1 MPIGTVKW
9 FSSSK
14 GYGFIQPDD
23 GSHDVFVHISAVERA
38 GLPDLSV
45 GQKVAFSAREGNPRG
60 AGTTDPT
67 ETVAEVIADAAALDD
82 DAILQLSEE
91 EWLSANL
98 LASRDPV
105 ARARSLDDTLVCV
118 TGKCAAIRRA

>member
-23 GSHDVFVHISAVERA
+23 GSHDVLVHISAVEWA
-38 GLPDLSV
+38 GLPNLSV
-45 GQKVAFSAREGNPRG
+45 GQKVAFSAREGDPRDG
-60 AGTTDPT
+60 GTTDPT

-82 DAILQLSEE
+82 DALLQLSEE
-91 EWLSANL
+91 EWLSADL
-98 LASRDPV
+98 LALRHEAV
-105 ARARSLDDTLVCV
+105 ARAIA
-118 TGKCAAIRRA
+118 G

>member
-14 GYGFIQPDD
+14 GYGFIQPED

-45 GQKVAFSAREGNPRG
+45 GQKVAFSAREGDTRS
-60 AGTTDPT
+60 ASF
-67 ETVAEVIADAAALDD
+67 ETVAEVIADAAAHDD
-82 DAILQLSEE
+82 DALLQMSEE

-98 LASRDPV
+98 LALRHEAV
-105 ARARSLDDTLVCV
+105 ARARSLDDTLAYV
-118 TGKCAAIRRA
+118 TGKCAAVREA